1 MKAGVVLPE
10 SFLKCVSPQD
20 RAKLSLGLTAT
31 EFMAKGAVE
40 NERRLQKLVVA
51 YLRQKGI
58 EPIVSRMDRRT
69 SNNRGTPDILFAV
82 ATSKDTGV
90 FVEHFHY
97 ACAWEVKHESANLK
111 RADQD
116 HQRQLQVRLSSPPNG
131 WRVRV
136 IQSLDEAIAELKEMG
151 L

>member
-1 MKAGVVLPE
+1 MKTGVVLPE

-20 RAKLSLGLTAT
+20 RAKLRLGLTAT

-58 EPIVSRMDRRT
+58 EPLVPAFGKKTRISA
-69 SNNRGTPDILFAV
+69 GWPDITFAV
-82 ATSKDTGV
+82 HVTSYFDIHNEFNEAADYSCG
-90 FVEHFHY
+90 
-97 ACAWEVKHESANLK
+97 WEVKHGNG
-111 RADQD
+111 
-116 HQRQLQVRLSSPPNG
+116 QLSDEQKQMHVRLSSPPNV

-136 IQSLDEAIAELKEMG
+136 IRSLDEAIEELKEMG
-151 L
+151 IA